1 MRSRHLLVVLIVLIS
16 CSFARAGIA
25 HAKARA
31 GDVEYFHD
39 AMELD
44 EMNEREEG
52 TGQTPLMAASLA
64 GMHLAVEKLLDL
76 GADADIPEKD
86 GYNPPHGVAFQGRP
100 LAARALI
107 ARGIPVD
114 VAHADGFTPLHRTVW
129 GRSPSHLETAIVL
142 MSEGGA
148 DVNRVD
154 AAGYP
159 VAHRAVGER
168 KGRAWIDA
176 LLRHGADV
184 AYQVEDTGDTL
195 LHAAVMSQ
203 DVEVIEAVVEA
214 GGDVLVK
221 NKKGLTPRGLA
232 KSLGLE
238 AATNVLSRTKFA
250 RGKEEL

>member
-44 EMNEREEG
+44 EINEREEG

-86 GYNPPHGVAFQGRP
+86 
-100 LAARALI
+100 
-107 ARGIPVD
+107 
-114 VAHADGFTPLHRTVW
+114 
-129 GRSPSHLETAIVL
+129 
-142 MSEGGA
+142 
-148 DVNRVD
+148 
-154 AAGYP
+154 
-159 VAHRAVGER
+159 AVGER